1 MTKIISIDGVQIT
14 QKNFQQVLIRGDG
27 KEKFNQIINKE
38 ISILP
43 PSNNLDVVNKYNYI
57 FGKNSFDQWSLIYLE
72 NQDYKKILK
81 FISNIN
87 SNNEMLASD
96 YSYGQVYFEI
106 YGKNKNEFLNKLTQ
120 FDLRQTRFPEFTMA
134 QTLIARIDCSIYNL
148 KDRFLITCNR
158 SFEDYFK
165 DRLYINPGENKVYRF
180 DGNQFVA
187 VGD

>member
-1 MTKIISIDGVQIT
+1 MTKILSLEGVEIS
-14 QKNFQQVLIRGDG
+14 QKNLLQILIRGNG
-27 KEKFNQIINKE
+27 KEQFNQSISKE

-43 PSNNLDVVNKYNYI
+43 PQKNLEIINSEKHI
-57 FGKNSFDQWSLIYLE
+57 FAKNSFDQWSLIYLD
-72 NQDYKKILK
+72 NRDYKDILK
-81 FISNIN
+81 QVSNLNLNDEI
-87 SNNEMLASD
+87 LASD

-148 KDRFLITCNR
+148 NDRFLITCNR

-165 DRLYINPGENKVYRF
+165 DRLRDTASLN
-180 DGNQFVA
+180 
-187 VGD
+187 